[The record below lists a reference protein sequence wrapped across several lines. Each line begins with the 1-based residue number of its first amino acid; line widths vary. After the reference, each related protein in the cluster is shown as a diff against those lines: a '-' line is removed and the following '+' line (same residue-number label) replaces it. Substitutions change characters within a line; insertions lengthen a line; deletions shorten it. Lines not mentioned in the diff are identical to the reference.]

1 MTSRHT
7 CVPIL
12 LCLWAGAAQAQFSA
26 TVDAVSDYEF
36 RGVSLT
42 AEDPALQASLD
53 YAFDSGFAVGAWA
66 SNIDYG
72 SGYDGE
78 VELDLYADY
87 TAALSDTTS
96 WSAGFALYT
105 YPGSSGAG
113 KIEPS
118 LEGYLGL
125 GVGSFSGRHWYTHD
139 YGGLGASAQY
149 TELNYTFALSDSWSV
164 MAHAGYSWGE
174 YFEDEL
180 LGGDELFDYSLGV
193 AFVAGR
199 FTVSGKYVD
208 TDASGELRIDRGAF
222 ANDARVV
229 LSVSMTVP

>member
-7 CVPIL
+7 LFPIL
-12 LCLWAGAAQAQFSA
+12 LCLSAGPTQAQFSA

-42 AEDPALQASLD
+42 AEDPALQASVD
-53 YAFDSGFAVGAWA
+53 YAFASGFAIGAWA

-72 SGYDGE
+72 SDYDGE

-87 TAALSDTTS
+87 TATLTDNLS
-96 WSAGFALYT
+96 WSAGVALYT

-113 KIEPS
+113 RIEPS
-118 LEGYLGL
+118 LEGYLGF
-125 GVGSFSGRHWYTHD
+125 GIGSFSGRQWYTHD

-149 TELNYTFALSDSWSV
+149 TELNYTHALSDSWSV
-164 MAHAGYSWGE
+164 LAHTGYSWGA
-174 YFEDEL
+174 YFADET
-180 LGGDELFDYSLGV
+180 LGGDELFDFALGV
-193 AFVAGR
+193 AFVSGR

-208 TDASGELRIDRGAF
+208 TNARGELRIARGAF

-229 LSVSMTVP
+229 ISVSVTAP